1 MQVFDRTQLKQAIR
15 PHIQSIYKAQVRE
28 VDLYKNTLDCF
39 SAAVDSVVQGISLD
53 RWIVQERERQIQKTK
68 QNAIGALHEAIMS
81 SISGVERLKIGGGGL
96 VDIRCCEKK
105 ILAEVKN
112 KHNTTKGNHK
122 KVIYDDLSTAL
133 EKHAGYTGYYVE
145 ILPKN
150 GKTYNTPFIPPD
162 NNASSKRSKRNDVRR
177 IDGKS
182 FYALLTGNDH
192 ALEELYHHLPILV
205 TEILQEDFNITVSA
219 NSVTDSAKFQE
230 IFDKVYA

>member
-15 PHIQSIYKAQVRE
+15 PHIQSIYQAQVRE

-39 SAAVDSVVQGISLD
+39 SAAINSVVQGISLD
-53 RWIVQERERQIQKTK
+53 QWLVQERERQIQKTK

-81 SISGVERLKIGGGGL
+81 SIRGVERLKDGL

-105 ILAEVKN
+105 ILAEIKN

-122 KVIYDDLSTAL
+122 KLVYDDLSTKL

-150 GKTYNTPFIPPD
+150 GKAYNTLFIPAD
-162 NNASSKRSKRNDVRR
+162 NSTSSKRPERENIRR
-177 IDGKS
+177 VDGKS
-182 FYALLTGNDH
+182 FYALLISNDH
-192 ALEELYHHLPILV
+192 ALEELYRHLPILV
-205 TEILQEDFNITVSA
+205 AEILKEDFNITVSA

-230 IFDKVYA
+230 IFDKVYV

>member
-1 MQVFDRTQLKQAIR
+1 M
-15 PHIQSIYKAQVRE
+15 
-28 VDLYKNTLDCF
+28 
-39 SAAVDSVVQGISLD
+39 
-53 RWIVQERERQIQKTK
+53 QERERQIQKTK

-81 SISGVERLKIGGGGL
+81 SIRGVERLKDGL

-105 ILAEVKN
+105 ILAEIKN

-122 KVIYDDLSTAL
+122 KLVYDDLSTKL

-150 GKTYNTPFIPPD
+150 GKAYNTPFIPAG
-162 NNASSKRSKRNDVRR
+162 NSTSSKRPEREDIRR

-182 FYALLTGNDH
+182 FYALLTDHDH
-192 ALEELYHHLPILV
+192 ALEKLYRHLPILV
-205 TEILQEDFNITVSA
+205 AEILKEDFNITVSA

-230 IFDKVYA
+230 IFDKVYV